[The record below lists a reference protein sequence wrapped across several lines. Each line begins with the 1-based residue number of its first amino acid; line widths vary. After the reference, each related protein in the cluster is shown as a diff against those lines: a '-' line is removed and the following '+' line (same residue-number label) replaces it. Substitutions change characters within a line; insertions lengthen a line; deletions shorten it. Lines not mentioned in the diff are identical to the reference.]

1 MQSTLWV
8 DIDEAPRKPMLK
20 SLVQRREQMVGDG
33 LQLTL
38 DAMHWNSIHPKD
50 EPIDL
55 PLDLGPDVEWRI
67 NAPDEEEKKA
77 S

>member
-1 MQSTLWV
+1 
-8 DIDEAPRKPMLK
+8 MLYCAGCH
-20 SLVQRREQMVGDG
+20 LTRTVGVRY
-33 LQLTL
+33 QLTL

-67 NAPDEEEKKA
+67 NAPDEDEKKV